1 MYINHTQRLSSA
13 VKKQDEEDEEMKE
26 NLEQAYIS
34 LQFGNKKKENV
45 ENEKRAAK
53 MLEKY

>member
-1 MYINHTQRLSSA
+1 
-13 VKKQDEEDEEMKE
+13 MKE

>member
-1 MYINHTQRLSSA
+1 MYINHAQRLSSA